1 MCYQWSMH
9 GSEQKSEA
17 RRRRWCLG
25 RVGLW
30 LAGGFFFSVALHALL
45 IACHLDYPGAWW
57 WLGSAFLMLLFLL
70 LLALWVVVAVW
81 MSRRWRECVLLL
93 GSLLVFL
100 WGYRGITPPTEYCVR
115 LWCCNSATIRPTWH
129 ISPLKRLY
137 YACSWSYSEGR
148 DGLELW
154 VNDIEAGHNYSP
166 VVGHG
171 LFELSYQMHE
181 HFECRSYF
189 VRDSF
194 TLNLP
199 RDPAAT
205 AVPLQLAADT
215 SALGVIV
222 LPRDELYDQIS
233 QSQNPIETARAQ
245 GMHWLPVTTEN
256 KGSFRLPLTGDECH
270 FVVLY
275 RCADPEFDPRLPWL
289 PYIFNIRRLPEP

>member
-1 MCYQWSMH
+1 MKPPD
-9 GSEQKSEA
+9 QKSDA
-17 RRRRWCLG
+17 RRRRWSRG

-30 LAGGFFFSVALHALL
+30 LVVAFFLSVALHALF
-45 IACHLDYPGAWW
+45 IACNLDSPAAWW
-57 WLGSAFLMLLFLL
+57 WVGSAFLMLLFLL

-81 MSRRWRECVLLL
+81 MSRRWREGVLLL

-115 LWCCNSATIRPTWH
+115 LWCCNGATIRPTWH

-137 YACSWSYSEGR
+137 YECSWSYSEGR

-171 LFELSYQMHE
+171 PFELSYQMHE
-181 HFECRSYF
+181 HYEERTYLVS
-189 VRDSF
+189 DAF
-194 TLNLP
+194 TLILP
-199 RDPAAT
+199 RDRAAT
-205 AVPLQLAADT
+205 GVSLQLAADT

-222 LPRDELYDQIS
+222 LPRDELYDQIR

-245 GMHWLPVTTEN
+245 GMLWLPVTTEN

-275 RCADPEFDPRLPWL
+275 RGADPEFDPRLPWL

>member
-1 MCYQWSMH
+1 MKPPD
-9 GSEQKSEA
+9 QKSDA
-17 RRRRWCLG
+17 RRSRWSRG

-30 LAGGFFFSVALHALL
+30 LVVAFFLSVALHALF
-45 IACHLDYPGAWW
+45 IACNLDSPGAWCDAW
-57 WLGSAFLMLLFLL
+57 WWVGSAFLMLLFLL
-70 LLALWVVVAVW
+70 LLALWVVVSVW
-81 MSRRWRECVLLL
+81 MSRRWREGVLLL

-115 LWCCNSATIRPTWH
+115 LWCCNGATIRPTWH

-137 YACSWSYSEGR
+137 YACTWSYSEGR

-171 LFELSYQMHE
+171 PFELSYQIHE
-181 HFECRSYF
+181 HFEYRSYF

-199 RDPAAT
+199 RDRDAT
-205 AVPLQLAADT
+205 GVPLQLAADT

-222 LPRDELYDQIS
+222 LPRDELYDQIR

-245 GMHWLPVTTEN
+245 GMLWLPVTAEN

-275 RCADPEFDPRLPWL
+275 RGADPEFDPRLPWL
-289 PYIFNIRRLPEP
+289 PYIFHIRRLPEP

>member
-1 MCYQWSMH
+1 MCYQWTMH

-17 RRRRWCLG
+17 RRRRWSLG

-30 LAGGFFFSVALHALL
+30 LVGGFFLSVALHALL
-45 IACHLDYPGAWW
+45 IACNLDHPGAWW
-57 WLGSAFLMLLFLL
+57 WLGSAFLILLFLL

-81 MSRRWRECVLLL
+81 MSRRWREGVLLL

-115 LWCCNSATIRPTWH
+115 LWCCNGATIRPTWH

-137 YACSWSYSEGR
+137 YACTWSYPEGR

-171 LFELSYQMHE
+171 PFELSYQMHE
-181 HFECRSYF
+181 HYEERTYF
-189 VRDSF
+189 VSDAF
-194 TLNLP
+194 TLILP
-199 RDPAAT
+199 RDRAAT
-205 AVPLQLAADT
+205 EVPLQLAADT
-215 SALGVIV
+215 SAQGVIV
-222 LPRDELYDQIS
+222 LPRDEQYEQIS
-233 QSQNPIETARAQ
+233 GSQNPMETAREQ
-245 GMHWLPVTTEN
+245 GMLWLPVTEEN

-275 RCADPEFDPRLPWL
+275 RCTDPEFDPRRPWL